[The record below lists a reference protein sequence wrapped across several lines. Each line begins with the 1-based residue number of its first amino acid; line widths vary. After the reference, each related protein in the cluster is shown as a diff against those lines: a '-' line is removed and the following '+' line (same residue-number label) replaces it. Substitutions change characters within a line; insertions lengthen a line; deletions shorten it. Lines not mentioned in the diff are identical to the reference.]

1 VSEPQAKKRRR
12 HLMDPANPRREVV
25 KPTGPGTMSLEPVQ
39 KWVLSVLAAT
49 TIVHLAAGLA
59 IAAMYVDDSRTDAR
73 IGLNIL
79 AGAFG
84 VIAVAVFRAIHQ
96 KSLASAWLLLG
107 AVPTAVGLWL
117 TFR

>member
-1 VSEPQAKKRRR
+1 
-12 HLMDPANPRREVV
+12 MDPANPTREVV
-25 KPTGPGTMSLEPVQ
+25 RESGSGPMHLEPVQ

-49 TIVHLAAGLA
+49 TIVHLAAGLV
-59 IAAMYVDDSRTDAR
+59 IAAMYVDSDRAGAQV
-73 IGLNIL
+73 GLNIL

-96 KSLASAWLLLG
+96 KSLLSPWLLLG
-107 AVPTAVGLWL
+107 AVPTVVGLWL